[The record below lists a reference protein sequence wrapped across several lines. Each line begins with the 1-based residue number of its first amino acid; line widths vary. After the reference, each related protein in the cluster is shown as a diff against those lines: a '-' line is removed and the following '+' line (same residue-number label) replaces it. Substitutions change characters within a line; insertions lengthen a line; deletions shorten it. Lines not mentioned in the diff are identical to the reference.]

1 MVKLYPSLLL
11 RVIVAVLVLLPIP
24 AHSES
29 IYLSICASM
38 ADSFRELE
46 DNFAAIHPDIDIFL
60 NIGPSGSLARQ
71 IEQGAPT
78 DLFVSANPDWMSYLL
93 DRELVV
99 ESTKMILARNGLVF
113 IGPREPPISGPE
125 TLRQLKR
132 IAIGNPAS
140 VPAGQYAREAL
151 ENLNLYDEL
160 KAERKLVMAKDVR
173 QALFYADR
181 GEVDGAFVYLSDAP
195 LSRHTVIHFE
205 VDPSLHSPI
214 SYPLALTVTGNS
226 KKAAQLFHDYLG
238 TGETA
243 AVLKRYGFR
252 PPR

>member
-1 MVKLYPSLLL
+1 MVKPHLSLVLTA
-11 RVIVAVLVLLPIP
+11 IIAVLILMP
-24 AHSES
+24 APAISES

-38 ADSFRELE
+38 ADSFRELKE
-46 DNFAAIHPDIDIFL
+46 DFTARHPDIDILL

-78 DLFVSANPDWMSYLL
+78 DLFVSAHSDWMGYLL

-99 ESTKMILARNGLVF
+99 ESTKIILARNGLAFV
-113 IGPREPPISGPE
+113 GPRDPPISDPE
-125 TLRQLKR
+125 ALRQLKR
-132 IAIGNPAS
+132 IAIGNPAI

-151 ENLNLYDEL
+151 ENLTLYHDL
-160 KAERKLVMAKDVR
+160 KAEKKLVMAKDVR

-181 GEVDGAFVYLSDAP
+181 GEVDGAFVYLSDAS
-195 LSRHTVIHFE
+195 LSRHTIIHFE

-214 SYPLALTVTGNS
+214 EYPLALTVAGNN
-226 KKAAQLFHDYLG
+226 KRGAQLLHEYLE

-243 AVLKRYGFR
+243 AVLKQHGFR

>member
-1 MVKLYPSLLL
+1 MVKAYPALILP
-11 RVIVAVLVLLPIP
+11 VIIAVLILLPNS
-24 AHSES
+24 AHTAS
-29 IYLSICASM
+29 IHLSICASM
-38 ADSFRELE
+38 ADSFRELKE
-46 DNFAAIHPDIDIFL
+46 DFAARHPEINIFL

-71 IEQGAPT
+71 IEQGAPA
-78 DLFVSANPDWMSYLL
+78 DLFVSANPDWMSYLQ

-99 ESTKMILARNGLVF
+99 ESTIMILARNLLVF
-113 IGPREPPISGPE
+113 VGSPGKVISGPDA
-125 TLRQLKR
+125 LRQLTR

-140 VPAGQYAREAL
+140 VPAGQYALEAL
-151 ENLNLYDEL
+151 KNLSLYDDL
-160 KAERKLVMAKDVR
+160 KASKKLVMAKDVR

-195 LSRHTVIHFE
+195 LGRHTVIHFE

-214 SYPLALTVTGNS
+214 SYPLSLTATGHH
-226 KKAAQLFHDYLG
+226 KKGAQLFYDFLG

-243 AVLKRYGFR
+243 AVLKRRGFR